1 MSKDKK
7 LEKCRTPIYYCQFV
21 SLCLLQPSEET
32 FKKMYEGLKT
42 KENRDGADQGYLM
55 AWFDDLL
62 QRPLFI
68 PPANGSK
75 VDGYYRLP
83 LGYQMDASYYCELR
97 HWQGIMLIFCYDYQ
111 NFANIFIILN

>member
-1 MSKDKK
+1 MFQNMCD
-7 LEKCRTPIYYCQFV
+7 
-21 SLCLLQPSEET
+21 
-32 FKKMYEGLKT
+32 GLKT

-62 QRPLFI
+62 ERPLFV

-83 LGYQMDASYYCELR
+83 LGYQMDASYFCELR
-97 HWQGIMLIFCYDYQ
+97 HYQGRIFYL
-111 NFANIFIILN
+111 FVFHFNILPILSLY